1 MSETYQEFRDLAEE
15 IIKEEGSPA
24 AFYTPQGY
32 VIHGFATGGF
42 GYQSK
47 DIDGTHV
54 QQGDLYLFWHGAEI
68 PTTAMLHRLNNRTY
82 NAVDIM
88 PLTSRDG
95 VTALCKVQ
103 LRG

>member
-1 MSETYQEFRDLAEE
+1 MSKYEKFRALGERL
-15 IIKEEGSPA
+15 IKKNGTPA

-32 VIHGFATGGF
+32 VIKGLATGGF

-54 QQGDLYLFWHGAEI
+54 QQGDLYLFWHGEEI
-68 PTTAMLHRLNNRTY
+68 PTTAMLHRLNGRAY
-82 NAVDIM
+82 NVVDIM
-88 PLTSRDG
+88 PVTSRDG
-95 VTALCKVQ
+95 VAALCKVQ

>member
-1 MSETYQEFRDLAEE
+1 MSKYEKFRDLGEKL
-15 IIKEEGSPA
+15 IKKNGSPA
-24 AFYTPQGY
+24 AFYTPQGH

-47 DIDGTHV
+47 DVDGTHV
-54 QQGDLYLFWHGAEI
+54 QQGDLYLFWHSEEI

-82 NAVDIM
+82 SVVDIM
-88 PLTSRDG
+88 RLTSRDG